1 MYNPMALA
9 YGMKVKLSDNLQMV
23 CELSRMVTTGRE
35 GGVECRE
42 PWSSPSYLRVTRACP
57 HSRPRQPSE
66 ARALGLAIA

>member
-9 YGMKVKLSDNLQMV
+9 YGMKVKLRDNLQMV

-42 PWSSPSYLRVTRACP
+42 PWSSPLYLCVT
-57 HSRPRQPSE
+57 
-66 ARALGLAIA
+66 